1 MIPMQSGKIKH
12 WNSDKGY
19 GFIDV
24 DNQKEDVFFHVSTVR
39 LSQPISEGQRV
50 YFNSQ
55 RNEKNQLRATEVT
68 SNELSILETAVLNS
82 KLSSTSLST
91 PSSDSNRSNHSN
103 RNSSNLNQTNT
114 RASNLNNNKNS
125 SRRNQSNNHS
135 KNSRGSQHKKSSLS
149 TLFSLIAIIAVA
161 IYFFADLKSSF
172 FADGTQPATVSQT
185 SFELASA
192 SNAAAITGDAQ
203 IDRTITLIKQGGPF
217 PYPNKDGTTFY
228 NRESN
233 LPAQSQGYYREY
245 TVPTPGVSHR
255 GARRIVTGGH
265 PPTIYYLTVDHYD
278 SFQKLEVN

>member
-24 DNQKEDVFFHVSTVR
+24 DNQSEDVFFHVSTVR
-39 LSQPISEGQRV
+39 LSQSISEGQRV

-68 SNELSILETAVLNS
+68 SNEFSILETAVPNS
-82 KLSSTSLST
+82 TLISTSSSTS
-91 PSSDSNRSNHSN
+91 SSDSNRSNHSN
-103 RNSSNLNQTNT
+103 RNNSNPNRENT
-114 RASNLNNNKNS
+114 RASNRNNNKNS
-125 SRRNQSNNHS
+125 SQRNQSNNHS
-135 KNSRGSQHKKSSLS
+135 KNSRGSQQKKSALS

-172 FADGTQPATVSQT
+172 FADDTQPATVSQT
-185 SFELASA
+185 SSEPSSA

-228 NRESN
+228 NREGS

-265 PPTIYYLTVDHYD
+265 PPTIYYLTIDHYD